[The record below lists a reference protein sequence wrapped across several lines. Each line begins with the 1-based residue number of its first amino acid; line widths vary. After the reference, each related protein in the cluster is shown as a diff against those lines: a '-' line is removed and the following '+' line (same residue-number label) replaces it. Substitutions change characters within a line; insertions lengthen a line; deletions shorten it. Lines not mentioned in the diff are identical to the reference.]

1 MDNIYLYAGM
11 GIVSL
16 CWVITP
22 FLKRNL
28 GQSLTSVDIFIN
40 TQLIILLYGIITL
53 FALKCCRYEFDL
65 FSIKKLDKNQTITL
79 LLSALTTYLSS
90 VTLIW
95 LLKNYEATQ
104 IIPQIQPIVM
114 LMTIFAGVF
123 IFNEK
128 ITSTEMTGISLI
140 ISGVYI
146 INNFKSIS
154 N

>member
-1 MDNIYLYAGM
+1 
-11 GIVSL
+11 
-16 CWVITP
+16 
-22 FLKRNL
+22 
-28 GQSLTSVDIFIN
+28 
-40 TQLIILLYGIITL
+40 
-53 FALKCCRYEFDL
+53 
-65 FSIKKLDKNQTITL
+65 
-79 LLSALTTYLSS
+79 LSALTTYLSS